1 MCIRDSVKTMRAG
14 VIVLGSLLSKF
25 GKAKVSLPGGC
36 AIGSRPVDIHLF
48 GLKKLGADIKIK
60 NGYILASAKKGLT
73 GATIRFPSISVGATE
88 NVIIAA
94 SFAKGT
100 TYLKNC
106 ACDPEIKNLTELTSK
121 KIRVGGMVKEKSIN
135 VNQSEVNFVI
145 TDFKNELI
153 VNYSGSVPNLFE
165 EGKGVVAEGFL
176 KDRNFLTAVKIL
188 AKHDEN
194 YMPPEVEEAI
204 KESN

>member
-1 MCIRDSVKTMRAG
+1 MYGKKVKLRAIFILSIFFSLIL
-14 VIVLGSLLSKF
+14 IVFLVFKSLE
-25 GKAKVSLPGGC
+25 
-36 AIGSRPVDIHLF
+36 
-48 GLKKLGADIKIK
+48 
-60 NGYILASAKKGLT
+60 
-73 GATIRFPSISVGATE
+73 E
-88 NVIIAA
+88 NVVYFK
-94 SFAKGT
+94 SPT
-100 TYLKNC
+100 
-106 ACDPEIKNLTELTSK
+106 EIKNLIELTPK

-194 YMPPEVEEAI
+194 YMPPEVKEAL